1 MNNSARKALVAR
13 ALILGVATAWV
24 TQSYAQTAAG
34 SAADTGEEIVR
45 LERFEV
51 TGSYIPMAGTATAIP
66 VTTLDAQAIA
76 DTGVTTNVLEVL
88 RKAAPQF
95 MGNGNLGNA
104 NANIASGATGGGS
117 QLAFRN
123 TQTLV
128 LINGRRSAYAPI
140 VASGGFQFVDVNLI
154 PVSAIAKIE
163 ILQDGASAIYGTDAV
178 AGVVNIILRTDF
190 KGMEVGMNYGF
201 SDNQGNYA
209 VRKGWV
215 VTGASNETS
224 GLTVSA
230 EWTKADPLYQRERGY
245 TNPIYGTATFAG
257 VINDPFTG
265 QFYVL
270 NPSLNAPPRN
280 QDLTLAQLVAAG
292 TYIPVNAS
300 QLISGFG
307 SAAQYSFNL
316 ANYPTILLANERQAA
331 TMNFDHRWTNS
342 VSVFGDFMYSLTK
355 TFSQLNAQP
364 TAAVVAGSDPSNPSD
379 QLLVARNRFLQNP
392 RQYFYTTTNVRAV
405 IGAKGNLNEDWRW
418 ETAALRNRVEQS
430 YRNPGVIDTAARV
443 AAVSGGV
450 LNYFARNQAPGAVE
464 ASGMFGEALGTAVSE
479 LISYD
484 ARVAGRAFDLPAGE
498 LGVAFGLEHRVEK
511 LAQTADRNSQGD
523 TFGWDTAT
531 TLDPFNANRDISAAF
546 ANVRIPLLG
555 STSGNS
561 MLLELEAAVRHEK
574 YSDTDDPTVPKFSV
588 RYLPFNDELAFRG
601 TYSESFAA
609 PTLFQLFGPGGIGF
623 TSSLNLRRAGGG
635 AAITGQANARSGS
648 NPDLLP
654 STSDNYTLGFV
665 WSPKTVKGFSMSV
678 DYFSVEQIDLIS
690 TIGSATILQSVELL
704 GTASPYAQFV
714 RFGPRGDT
722 SQFTRGA
729 PVTGVGQIGS
739 RAIDE
744 VYVTNT
750 LVNVASQEL
759 AGFDVKF
766 DYTWTS
772 DSMGRFDASL
782 AGIWWQHYR
791 AQTLPGT
798 DKFDTVGLASDFN
811 GTIPD
816 WQTYFTVRWNR
827 GPWFSTL
834 GWQHIPAVTDENA
847 YDDTDPAADANVE
860 AFNSIDFAVG
870 YTFGNEAGM
879 LKGLTLKLGATNV
892 FNEGLPMAKGTFS
905 NENGDVSTYGA
916 VGRFMYVE
924 AVYRF

>member
-1 MNNSARKALVAR
+1 MAAR
-13 ALILGVATAWV
+13 ALILGLSAALA
-24 TQSYAQTAAG
+24 TQSYAQTASA
-34 SAADTGEEIVR
+34 SAADSGEEVLK

-66 VTTLDAQAIA
+66 VTTLDAQSIA

-95 MGNGNLGNA
+95 MGNGNLGSA
-104 NANIASGATGGGS
+104 NANISSGSTGGGS

-154 PVSAIAKIE
+154 PISAIEKIE

-178 AGVVNIILRTDF
+178 AGVVNIILRSDY
-190 KGMEVGMNYGF
+190 KGMEIGMNYGF
-201 SDNQGNYA
+201 SDNPGNYA
-209 VRKGWV
+209 VRKGWM

-224 GLTVSA
+224 GITVSA
-230 EWTKADPLYQRERGY
+230 EWTKADPLYQYERGY

-257 VINDPFTG
+257 IINTLGG

-270 NPSLNAPPRN
+270 NPSLNAPPLN
-280 QDLTLAQLVAAG
+280 QDLTLAQLVANG
-292 TYIPVNAS
+292 TYIPIANAS
-300 QLISGFG
+300 NLISGLG
-307 SAAQYSFNL
+307 TEAQYSFNL

-331 TMNFDHRWTNS
+331 TMNFDHS
-342 VSVFGDFMYSLTK
+342 MSDKVSVFGDFMYSLTK

-364 TAAVVAGSDPSNPSD
+364 TAAVIAAGDPTNPTNETI
-379 QLLVARNRFLQNP
+379 VARNRFLSNP
-392 RQYFYTTTNVRAV
+392 RQYYYTTTNVRAV
-405 IGAKGNLNEDWRW
+405 LGAKGEIGDDWRW
-418 ETAALRNRVEQS
+418 ETAALRNRVEQA
-430 YRNPGVIDTAARV
+430 YRNPGLIDTSARV
-443 AAVSGGV
+443 AAVSGGI
-450 LNYFARNQAPGAVE
+450 LNYFARQQAAGAVA

-484 ARVAGRAFDLPAGE
+484 ARVAGKAFDLPAGE

-531 TLDPFNANRDISAAF
+531 TLDPFNANRDITAAF

-561 MLLELEAAVRHEK
+561 MLLEFEAAVRTEK
-574 YSDTDDPTVPKFSV
+574 YSDTDDPTVPKFSL
-588 RYLPFNDELAFRG
+588 RYLPFNDELAFRA
-601 TYSESFAA
+601 TYSESFSA

-623 TSSLNLRRAGGG
+623 TSSLNLQRSGGG
-635 AAITGQANARSGS
+635 PAITGQANARSGS
-648 NPDLLP
+648 NPNLRP
-654 STSDNYTLGFV
+654 ATSDNYTFGFV
-665 WSPKTVKGFSMSV
+665 WSPKSVKGFSMSI

-690 TIGSATILQSVELL
+690 TIGTATILQDVELN

-714 RFGPRGDT
+714 RFGARGDT
-722 SQFTRGA
+722 TRFTQGS
-729 PVTGVGQIGS
+729 PVTAVGQIGN

-744 VYVTNT
+744 VYVTDT
-750 LVNVASQEL
+750 LVNIANQEL
-759 AGFDVKF
+759 AGLDIKF
-766 DYTWTS
+766 DYSWS
-772 DSMGRFDASL
+772 SESLGRFDASL

-798 DKFDTVGLASDFN
+798 AQFDTVGLATFFN

-816 WQTYFTVRWNR
+816 WQTYLSVRWNR
-827 GPWFSTL
+827 GPWAATF
-834 GWQHIPAVTDENA
+834 GWQHIPGVTDENW
-847 YDDTDPAADANVE
+847 YDNTDPAADADVE
-860 AFNSIDFAVG
+860 AFNSVDLAVA
-870 YTFGNEAGM
+870 YTFGENSGM
-879 LKGLTLKLGATNV
+879 LKGLTVKAGATNA
-892 FNEGLPMAKGTFS
+892 FNEGVPMAKGSFS

-916 VGRFMYVE
+916 VGRFMYIE
-924 AVYRF
+924 ATYRF

>member
-1 MNNSARKALVAR
+1 MKTSVRKSLAVRVLLVGLASS
-13 ALILGVATAWV
+13 IATL
-24 TQSYAQTAAG
+24 SYAQ
-34 SAADTGEEIVR
+34 SASNAPDNTDGEVLK
-45 LERFEV
+45 LEKFEV

-104 NANIASGATGGGS
+104 NANIASGSTGGGS

-154 PVSAIAKIE
+154 PISAIAKIE

-178 AGVVNIILRTDF
+178 AGVVNIILRSDF

-201 SDNQGNYA
+201 SDNPGNYA
-209 VRKGWV
+209 IRKGWV
-215 VTGASNETS
+215 VTGASNDTS
-224 GLTVSA
+224 GITVSA
-230 EWTKADPLYQRERGY
+230 EWTKADPLYQYERGY

-257 VINDPFTG
+257 IINTLGG

-270 NPSLNAPPRN
+270 NPSLNAPPLN
-280 QDLTLAQLVAAG
+280 QNLTLAQLVTNG
-292 TYIPVNAS
+292 TYIPIGNVSN
-300 QLISGFG
+300 LISGLG
-307 SAAQYSFNL
+307 SEAQYSFNL
-316 ANYPTILLANERQAA
+316 ANFPTILLANERQAA
-331 TMNFDHRWTNS
+331 TMNFDHRWTDNI
-342 VSVFGDFMYSLTK
+342 SVFGDFMYSLTK

-364 TAAVVAGSDPSNPSD
+364 TAAVIAASDPTNPTTETI
-379 QLLVARNRFLQNP
+379 VARNRFLQNP
-392 RQYFYTTTNVRAV
+392 RQYYYTTTNVRAV
-405 IGAKGNLNEDWRW
+405 LGAKGEIGADWQW
-418 ETAALRNRVEQS
+418 EAAALRNRVEQS
-430 YRNPGVIDTAARV
+430 YRNPGLIDTAARV

-450 LNYFARNQAPGAVE
+450 LNYFARQQAPGAVA
-464 ASGMFGEALGTAVSE
+464 ASGMFGEALGTAISE

-484 ARVAGRAFDLPAGE
+484 ARVAGKLMDLPAGE

-511 LAQTADRNSQGD
+511 LAQTADRNSQGA

-531 TLDPFNANRDISAAF
+531 TLDPFNASRDITGAF

-555 STSGNS
+555 NTSGNS
-561 MLLELEAAVRHEK
+561 MLLEFEAAVRHEK
-574 YSDTDDPTVPKFSV
+574 YSDTDDPTVPKFSL
-588 RYLPFNDELAFRG
+588 RYLPFNNELAFRG

-623 TSSLNLRRAGGG
+623 TSSLNLQRFGGG
-635 AAITGQANARSGS
+635 PAITGQANARSGS
-648 NPDLLP
+648 NPNLRP
-654 STSDNYTLGFV
+654 ATSDNYTLGFV
-665 WSPKTVKGFSMSV
+665 WSPKNVKGFSMSI

-690 TIGSATILQSVELL
+690 TIGTATILQSVELN

-722 SQFTRGA
+722 SQFTAGA
-729 PVTGVGQIGS
+729 PVTATGQIGS

-744 VYVTNT
+744 VYVTDT
-750 LVNVASQEL
+750 LVNIANQEL
-759 AGFDVKF
+759 AGLDIKF

-772 DSMGRFDASL
+772 DSLGRFDTSL

-798 DKFDTVGLASDFN
+798 AQFDTVGLATFFN

-816 WQTYFTVRWNR
+816 WQTYLSVRWSR
-827 GPWFSTL
+827 GPWFATF
-834 GWQHIPAVTDENA
+834 GWQHIPAVTDENW
-847 YDDTDPAADANVE
+847 YDNTDPAADEHVE
-860 AFNSIDFAVG
+860 AFNSIDLSVG
-870 YTFGNEAGM
+870 YTFGSNAGI
-879 LKGLTLKLGATNV
+879 LKGLTLKAGATNA
-892 FNEGLPMAKGTFS
+892 FNEGLPMAKGSFS

-916 VGRFMYVE
+916 VGRFMYIE
-924 AVYRF
+924 ATYRF